1 MEYGEHDRP
10 GTSATG
16 AFRRPGPANADGVRY
31 ADSGSLPD
39 RTLPAD
45 DALPGDGGARSRVGG
60 HVPADGRFPRVAWY
74 PDADTGSYPVLDW
87 RAGYERYA
95 DALSAQPRAA
105 AGERS
110 LTRPYAGPAD
120 PRQARPAGDVIESPL
135 AARLSRLRP
144 DRWILAGGSLAAAVA
159 VVVAFATAG
168 GSSAPV
174 PAKAGQPA
182 CVSPAPGH

>member
-1 MEYGEHDRP
+1 MEYGEHDGP
-10 GTSATG
+10 GASSAW

-31 ADSGSLPD
+31 ADSGLLPD
-39 RTLPAD
+39 RTLPA
-45 DALPGDGGARSRVGG
+45 GDGRPDGGTCSRGGG

-74 PDADTGSYPVLDW
+74 PDADTGTYPVLDW
-87 RAGYERYA
+87 HAGYERYA
-95 DALSAQPRAA
+95 GDRSARPGAP
-105 AGERS
+105 AGERP

-120 PRQARPAGDVIESPL
+120 PRQARPADDAIEPPL
-135 AARLSRLRP
+135 TARLSRLRP

-168 GSSAPV
+168 GSTAPV

-182 CVSPAPGH
+182 CVSLAPGH